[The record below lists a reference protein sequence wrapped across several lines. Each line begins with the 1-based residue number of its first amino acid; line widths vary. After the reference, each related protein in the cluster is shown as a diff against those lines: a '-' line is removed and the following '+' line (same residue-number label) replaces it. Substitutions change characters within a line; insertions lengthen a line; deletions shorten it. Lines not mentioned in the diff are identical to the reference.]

1 MNAKIQESL
10 KQVAINKAISAK
22 EFKAASA
29 ELEPGTYAVD
39 MSVQIRGT
47 INKGEAFE
55 QRISNKVDW
64 ILLFAL
70 MASKVNNETLDA
82 VMREYEAAEADKIL
96 GEKAKEIK
104 LRVQAHV
111 DTQKGKTLTLKSGN
125 VKSALTVK
133 ITRVKNGE
141 VSQIA

>member
-1 MNAKIQESL
+1 MNEQIKKAIE
-10 KQVAINKAISAK
+10 QVAINKAVSDK

-29 ELEPGTYAVD
+29 ELPAGTYAVD
-39 MSVQIRGT
+39 MTVKVSGT

-82 VMREYEAAEADKIL
+82 VMREYEQAESDKAL
-96 GEKAKEIK
+96 EAKGKEIK

-111 DTQKGKTLTLKSGN
+111 DAQKGKTLTLKSGN
-125 VKSALTVK
+125 VKAALVVK
-133 ITRVKNGE
+133 VSRANNGE
-141 VSQIA
+141 VSKIA